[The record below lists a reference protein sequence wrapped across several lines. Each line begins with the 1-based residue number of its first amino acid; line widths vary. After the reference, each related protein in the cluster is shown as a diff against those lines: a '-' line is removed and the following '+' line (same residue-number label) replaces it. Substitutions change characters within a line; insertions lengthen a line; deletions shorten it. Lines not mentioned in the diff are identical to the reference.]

1 MLVLEAQHIGVPV
14 ITTRRGAM
22 KDYTM
27 HGAISASHVGAFTSI
42 RLVSRNDGSGCSD
55 RAGVSVKPV
64 QREWL
69 NIGYVA
75 TPDVSGVAE
84 ALRSVANGTCCD
96 QNGERQR
103 AVDVVT
109 NSMSRTSVGWAFDDL
124 VDTIS
129 RRPLLPSVLRYGST
143 SCSVLR
149 EQDHEWVVIA
159 DRQHVRIAAS

>member
-1 MLVLEAQHIGVPV
+1 MV
-14 ITTRRGAM
+14 
-22 KDYTM
+22 Y
-27 HGAISASHVGAFTSI
+27 FSI
-42 RLVSRNDGSGCSD
+42 LRL

-75 TPDVSGVAE
+75 TPDVHGVAE
-84 ALRSVANGTCCD
+84 ALRAVANGTCCD

-103 AVDVVT
+103 AIDVVS

-143 SCSVLR
+143 SCSVIR
-149 EQDHEWVVIA
+149 EQDHQWVVVA
-159 DRQHVRIAAS
+159 DRQHVRIAAFEVFSLRRWDSCLSHEVVGGLFSDFDAPRRCSTPTLWLPQLKI

>member
-1 MLVLEAQHIGVPV
+1 MVYFLI
-14 ITTRRGAM
+14 
-22 KDYTM
+22 
-27 HGAISASHVGAFTSI
+27 F
-42 RLVSRNDGSGCSD
+42 
-55 RAGVSVKPV
+55 AGVSVKPV

-75 TPDVSGVAE
+75 TPDVHGVAE

-103 AVDVVT
+103 AIDVVS

-143 SCSVLR
+143 SCSVIR
-149 EQDHEWVVIA
+149 EQDHQWVVIA

>member
-1 MLVLEAQHIGVPV
+1 MMV
-14 ITTRRGAM
+14 
-22 KDYTM
+22 
-27 HGAISASHVGAFTSI
+27 SFSI
-42 RLVSRNDGSGCSD
+42 LRL

-75 TPDVSGVAE
+75 TPDVHGVAE

-143 SCSVLR
+143 SCSVIR
-149 EQDHEWVVIA
+149 EQDHEWVVVA

>member
-1 MLVLEAQHIGVPV
+1 MVSLLILML
-14 ITTRRGAM
+14 
-22 KDYTM
+22 
-27 HGAISASHVGAFTSI
+27 
-42 RLVSRNDGSGCSD
+42 

-75 TPDVSGVAE
+75 TPDVHGVAE

-103 AVDVVT
+103 AIDVVS

-143 SCSVLR
+143 SCSVVR
-149 EQDHEWVVIA
+149 EQDHEWVVVA
-159 DRQHVRIAAS
+159 DRQHVRIAASWGVGVVSLRRWDSYLTHFHESGFFVDFDAPRRCSTPTR